1 MAMHDPL
8 KTRLGKI
15 LRRLVIFFKY
25 LVEII
30 LFEAQAL
37 FKLTGTHYLK
47 VE

>member
-1 MAMHDPL
+1 MHDPL

-15 LRRLVIFFKY
+15 LKWPVIFFKY

-30 LFEAQAL
+30 LFEVQAL
-37 FKLTGTHYLK
+37 FKLTGTHYLE